1 MKKNFFSTIL
11 IVFLMSL
18 FFSCSSLFEKPE
30 MGNISIAL
38 PSRAVTSA
46 DTNTSIDIDSL
57 EFTITITNYDTKK
70 VITDIGMKG
79 KTYSYELSPGLYD
92 IEISAYLSSAPKNV
106 IYEGKYEKA
115 EIIAGKSTDVFI
127 KLKKIIAEDEPEDP
141 KEEFNTWT
149 IDISDIVGDGYI
161 ANNSK
166 YGDERYCYYQ
176 SGAFDI
182 SSCFKDGLQ
191 KKDDVLNLKWKG
203 KCDTNIQNLHFL
215 VIDYYYNKNWTD
227 LISEEDRL
235 TPIKQNI
242 KADEEF
248 EINYSVKLSET
259 PKDTVKIYFAYGK
272 TDASGPSYLYQQDKN
287 EYRHSDLRI
296 ENGILKMNRPGS
308 KFMEYLKSQGCD
320 GYVAGVISGK
330 NSEGDDNWLCGRT

>member
-1 MKKNFFSTIL
+1 
-11 IVFLMSL
+11 MSL

-30 MGNISIAL
+30 MGNFSITL

-92 IEISAYLSSAPKNV
+92 IVISAYLSSAPKNV

-127 KLKKIIAEDEPEDP
+127 TLKRIIAEDEPEDS

-161 ANNSK
+161 ADNSE

-176 SGAFDI
+176 SGAFD
-182 SSCFKDGLQ
+182 
-191 KKDDVLNLKWKG
+191 V
-203 KCDTNIQNLHFL
+203 
-215 VIDYYYNKNWTD
+215 
-227 LISEEDRL
+227 
-235 TPIKQNI
+235 
-242 KADEEF
+242 
-248 EINYSVKLSET
+248 
-259 PKDTVKIYFAYGK
+259 
-272 TDASGPSYLYQQDKN
+272 
-287 EYRHSDLRI
+287 
-296 ENGILKMNRPGS
+296 
-308 KFMEYLKSQGCD
+308 
-320 GYVAGVISGK
+320 
-330 NSEGDDNWLCGRT
+330 